1 MNRSSRKLVKAAAA
15 GAFADLAATVRTSD
29 EISDVDES
37 SDFEVSSVLERRAP
51 PSRSTRYKPP
61 RPVKPDADE
70 TRCIDVAICGRAWG
84 ECTIVLHEDRR
95 ELGVQA
101 VVRSQSRLAMPKT
114 PADLKTEYVPFGDM
128 RAIRVLD
135 AKLLVVLDLPAT
147 SRLCIGNDD
156 NHIVLMFADD
166 LGYLL
171 VRGSLER
178 QLGRQSHPIA
188 AEDVPGYLGHFHRK
202 GPATRHGKRKSLFDP
217 APTERA
223 TRPAPALDFL
233 DNKDA
238 LSSFGTNATIEIHE
252 PGSPAGRG
260 VGSRTRSELKKRDDG
275 KTQAAKDRV
284 VVRYPLQSH
293 SKSRIVLTEG
303 DIDRLQPGEFLNDN
317 LIDFFFKC
325 VLPRPDGQGGESDDA
340 FLLNALYSE
349 VAKVEDG
356 SFAKVNRWTRAT
368 PLFEKR
374 FLFVPI
380 NDNCH
385 WSLAVICHP
394 SGLIKTKPQP
404 VVLDVD
410 DDDDDEI
417 VAESQD
423 PETAAAPAKMDV
435 GQAVPSEPSNVPCI
449 LYFDSL
455 KCHNK
460 TKITANLRRYRR
472 PFANESSA
480 CTSFRRFLES
490 EYASRF
496 PNDPNTVFDA
506 SDAVFVEPEVPRQS
520 NSCDCGVYLLLYALQ
535 VLQQFPDGIFLK
547 HVAAACDP
555 QLTPTMFDTDAVTE
569 HRDYMHQVLLSLS
582 AFQHRRIHDSSAQLA
597 REGLTLFTDPTPQKK
612 HNEYV
617 V

>member
-1 MNRSSRKLVKAAAA
+1 MNRPSRKQVKAAAA

-29 EISDVDES
+29 ETSDVGEG
-37 SDFEVSSVLERRAP
+37 SDFELPSVLERRAP
-51 PSRSTRYKPP
+51 PSRPTRFRTP
-61 RPVKPDADE
+61 RAVKPDVDE
-70 TRCIDVAICGRAWG
+70 TRCDDVAICGRAWG
-84 ECTIVLHEDRR
+84 ECTIVLHEDRH

-156 NHIVLMFADD
+156 NHIVLRFADE

-178 QLGRQSHPIA
+178 HLGRQPHPIA
-188 AEDVPGYLGHFHRK
+188 AEDVPSYLSHLTRK
-202 GPATRHGKRKSLFDP
+202 GPATRNGKRKSLFDP
-217 APTERA
+217 APTERSTRSAA
-223 TRPAPALDFL
+223 TLDFMHE
-233 DNKDA
+233 
-238 LSSFGTNATIEIHE
+238 GTLTTFARNETIEIHE
-252 PGSPAGRG
+252 PELPAARG
-260 VGSRTRSELKKRDDG
+260 VGSRTRSELKKRDEG
-275 KTQAAKDRV
+275 KSQEAKDRV
-284 VVRYPLQSH
+284 VVCYPLQSH

-317 LIDFFFKC
+317 LIDFFFKFC
-325 VLPRPDGQGGESDDA
+325 HAQ
-340 FLLNALYSE
+340 LNKPAKATTHFFSTHFYSE
-349 VAKVEDG
+349 VAKAEDG
-356 SFAKVNRWTRAT
+356 TFAKVNRWTRAT
-368 PLFEKR
+368 PIFEKR

-410 DDDDDEI
+410 DDDDDDAI

-423 PETAAAPAKMDV
+423 PETAPASVDPV
-435 GQAVPSEPSNVPCI
+435 SSQPSNVPCI

-455 KCHNK
+455 QCHNK
-460 TKITANLRRYRR
+460 TKITANL
-472 PFANESSA
+472 
-480 CTSFRRFLES
+480 RRFLES

-496 PNDPNTVFDA
+496 PNDLNTVFDA

-535 VLQQFPDGIFLK
+535 VLQQFPDGIFLR

-555 QLTPTMFDTDAVTE
+555 QLTPTMFDTDVVTE

-582 AFQHRRIHDSSAQLA
+582 TFQHRRVHDSSAQLA
-597 REGLTLFTDPTPQKK
+597 REGLQLFTDPKTTTKE
-612 HNEYV
+612 EYV